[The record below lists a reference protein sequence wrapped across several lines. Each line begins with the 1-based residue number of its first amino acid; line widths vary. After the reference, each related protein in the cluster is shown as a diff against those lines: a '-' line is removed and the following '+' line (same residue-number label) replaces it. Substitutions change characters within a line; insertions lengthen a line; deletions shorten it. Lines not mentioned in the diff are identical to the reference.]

1 MDSAASFIGQKE
13 VHGAHYIEAAGSPSV
28 GPRIAEICGNRP
40 GAVHRLLS
48 VLLENHFCK
57 MPSNLIVIHILQR
70 LASLPDAL
78 LISFHQSCVFPTV
91 TRRTI

>member
-1 MDSAASFIGQKE
+1 VDGAASFIGQKE
-13 VHGAHYIEAAGSPSV
+13 IHGAHNVEAAGIASV

-40 GAVHRLLS
+40 GAVHRMLS

-70 LASLPDAL
+70 LTSLPDAL
-78 LISFHQSCVFPTV
+78 LVSFHQSCVFPTV